1 MKSRLPPKMVYSVD
15 CCRLQKY
22 KKQVF
27 LFFTFG
33 RSFVAIAAIA
43 KKIKFAKTKEGGV
56 ARF

>member
-1 MKSRLPPKMVYSVD
+1 MVYSVD